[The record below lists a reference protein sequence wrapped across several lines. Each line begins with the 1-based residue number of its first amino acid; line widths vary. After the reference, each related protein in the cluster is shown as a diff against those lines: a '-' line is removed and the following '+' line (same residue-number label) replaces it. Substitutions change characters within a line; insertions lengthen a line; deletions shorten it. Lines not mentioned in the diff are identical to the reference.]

1 MSLVLLPVLLI
12 VSFFLSWAITRS
24 LIPILISYGIVDH
37 PEKRRS
43 HKSSTPRGAGIALV
57 FIYLICFPVF
67 EYLAVGNFG
76 YSRSI
81 AQILPPI
88 ALVSFWDDLIGIKI
102 PFRLLVQG
110 LCSVLAIM
118 WLVHPHLVLHDT
130 LPIYLDLAIGSFAL
144 LTFLNVYNFMDGIDG
159 ISVSESI
166 HVCLTILLLYFV
178 RGDIM
183 NNVGFVIPTILI
195 ILGWSIGFL
204 CFNWSPA
211 KIFLGDVGSISLG
224 FLFGICL
231 LTVAS
236 SSEHLFLSCVICCL
250 YYVADG
256 GITIMI
262 RLAKGEAIWKPH
274 LNHFFQKGLRKGMSH
289 KSVVYKIIRCN
300 LLLMILSVNALFY
313 PVLSTILAVVVVT
326 YTLLRLS

>member
-1 MSLVLLPVLLI
+1 MNLVLILVLLFVCFGLSWFITRLLI
-12 VSFFLSWAITRS
+12 PLLTK
-24 LIPILISYGIVDH
+24 YKIVDL
-37 PEKRRS
+37 PGKRRS
-43 HKSSTPRGAGIALV
+43 HESSTPRGGGLALIL
-57 FIYLICFPVF
+57 IYITCFPAF
-67 EYLAVGNFG
+67 EYFIIGGFG

-81 AQILPPI
+81 IQILLPI
-88 ALVSFWDDLIGIKI
+88 ALVSFWDDLIGIRI
-102 PFRLLVQG
+102 SFRLIVQAS
-110 LCSVLAIM
+110 CSVLAIM
-118 WLVHPHLVLHDT
+118 WLVHPHLVLHDS

-159 ISVSESI
+159 ISASESI
-166 HVCLTILLLYFV
+166 HLCLTILLLYSV

-211 KIFLGDVGSISLG
+211 KIFLGDIGSISLG
-224 FLFGICL
+224 FLFGICIL
-231 LTVAS
+231 IVAS
-236 SSEHLFLSCVICCL
+236 SSEHLFLSCVIACL

-313 PVLSTILAVVVVT
+313 PVISTILAVIVVT
-326 YTLLRLS
+326 YTILRLS